1 LADYLFNNPGE
12 LLKYNVINIK
22 VLDLEVE

>member
-1 LADYLFNNPGE
+1 PGE